1 MNGENSPEIDQ
12 LIWHYLEIK
21 CLLYS
26 QCKLLCTTSIPQKS
40 NFFHNR
46 IFTLM
51 KMIVIWKK
59 LFSSCISLSRGD
71 FDTNKKNK
79 NSFICYLQFIS
90 NLLCTTFFSSCFVF
104 IMTRGL
110 EGEANIIF
118 FQIPP
123 NWIGIELLDK

>member
-1 MNGENSPEIDQ
+1 MQTVVHHVNPPKVKVFPQQDFYSDENDCN
-12 LIWHYLEIK
+12 LEK
-21 CLLYS
+21 NS
-26 QCKLLCTTSIPQKS
+26 FPVAS
-40 NFFHNR
+40 
-46 IFTLM
+46 
-51 KMIVIWKK
+51 
-59 LFSSCISLSRGD
+59 LFLGD

-79 NSFICYLQFIS
+79 NSFIGYLQFIS